1 MYKLSTRPHKSRHKT
16 QERSRQVR
24 KHRTQHAAGRRA
36 CGHTHEPG
44 QPKMPAARVESGPS
58 PTYLSIT
65 SLVCSE
71 ITGVTTQ
78 LRLDARSSVSYL
90 GSSAVIP
97 RLQRGFK
104 RAREVALH
112 YGPGRDC
119 MEYLEPFLETIRCE
133 ETSGVVTQ
141 RALSAVHAFLRAELL
156 SLNPASAPAAMVAVV
171 KAATFCRFEVTD
183 PAADEVVL
191 MCILQLL
198 VGCIECNA
206 GGLHLATSKLACF
219 QASPVAR
226 RVPRR
231 ARPSRAPSPHSRR
244 CLSASPCDCVQVLC
258 SPTKP
263 SARSSTR
270 VSASPLNPA
279 CRSSSATQ
287 PRVGCGASYMSSSPG
302 CAADL

>member
-1 MYKLSTRPHKSRHKT
+1 
-16 QERSRQVR
+16 
-24 KHRTQHAAGRRA
+24 
-36 CGHTHEPG
+36 
-44 QPKMPAARVESGPS
+44 MPALVDGGPS

-71 ITGVTTQ
+71 ITSVTTQ

-206 GGLHLATSKLACF
+206 GGLGCTRPRSCSLVSRISRRIPRRTSPPPLLPPPHPLTPSPPLTQRPFIPVGAPPHRLTMRLRAGALLSDEAVCEVVHSCF
-219 QASPVAR
+219 RISSQSSLSELLRHSAESGLRRIVHVLFAR
-226 RVPRR
+226 VRRRPAAPR
-231 ARPSRAPSPHSRR
+231 ARPKALPARPHSI
-244 CLSASPCDCVQVLC
+244 A
-258 SPTKP
+258 
-263 SARSSTR
+263 SAR
-270 VSASPLNPA
+270 
-279 CRSSSATQ
+279 
-287 PRVGCGASYMSSSPG
+287 
-302 CAADL
+302 